1 MKKTTVT
8 DICLAMNEIA
18 PVQYAESWDNP
29 GLLLGDTQAQVKK
42 IMIALDLMPEV
53 AKQAI
58 DQKVD
63 MIITHHP
70 YYFNLPKTL
79 VITDIKMYFMYEL
92 IKNNIAVYAAH
103 TNLDAAQGGVN
114 DVLAAKLGLDKVETV
129 ARPECPE
136 QGLAR
141 IGFLTKPIALKTF
154 AGKVKKAL
162 EADGVAYTDGGQDCY
177 KVAVVGGSGADFREA
192 VLEAGADTLVTGDVK
207 YHVAQKALN
216 LGLNLIDGGHQF
228 TERPVLDQLED
239 VIKGWAKDS
248 KREIEIVR
256 AEEEVILQHI

>member
-1 MKKTTVT
+1 MKETTVT

-29 GLLLGDTQAQVKK
+29 GLLLGDTQGQVKK

-92 IKNNIAVYAAH
+92 IKNN
-103 TNLDAAQGGVN
+103 
-114 DVLAAKLGLDKVETV
+114 
-129 ARPECPE
+129 
-136 QGLAR
+136 
-141 IGFLTKPIALKTF
+141 
-154 AGKVKKAL
+154 
-162 EADGVAYTDGGQDCY
+162 
-177 KVAVVGGSGADFREA
+177 VAV
-192 VLEAGADTLVTGDVK
+192 
-207 YHVAQKALN
+207 
-216 LGLNLIDGGHQF
+216 
-228 TERPVLDQLED
+228 
-239 VIKGWAKDS
+239 
-248 KREIEIVR
+248 
-256 AEEEVILQHI
+256 